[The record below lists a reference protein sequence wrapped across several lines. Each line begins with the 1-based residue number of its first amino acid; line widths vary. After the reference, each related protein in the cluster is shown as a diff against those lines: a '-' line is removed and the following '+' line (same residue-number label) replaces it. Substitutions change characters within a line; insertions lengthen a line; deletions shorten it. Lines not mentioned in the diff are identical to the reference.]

1 MELCSIA
8 SGSSGNCIYAGT
20 ESSHLMIDA
29 GISGKRIEAGL
40 NSIGLKTAEM
50 QALLVTHEHSDHI
63 SGLGVV
69 ARKYGIPIYATAET
83 IEAVKGISSVGK
95 VDETLFH
102 PIEAGVEFQIGDI
115 TVEPVSI
122 SHDAANPVAYIMKQS
137 DKKMAVIMSLHE
149 LDLAQKVSD
158 TIACVRGDRIDR
170 VGTPEE
176 IFAGNYVQELYGVA
190 DQSFDPVT
198 GQIFLCTGHEK
209 AVVSRDFSAENCS
222 GKNFGCGKKNPDPV
236 SPQFFVIGGAGSGI
250 PVYNRLWRE
259 NIPFAAGI
267 LQENDVEYKAAVA
280 LASEVVSEKA
290 FYPVGQDKVQAAKRL
305 IESCKKCICA
315 VEEFGPLNEANR
327 ELAEYAR
334 RIGKTG
340 KNI

>member
-102 PIEAGVEFQIGDI
+102 PIEAGAEFQIGDI

-137 DKKMAVIMSLHE
+137 DKKMAVITDLGKYDNYLIDKLQD
-149 LDLAQKVSD
+149 LDVLLLEANHD
-158 TIACVRGDRIDR
+158 VRMLQVGSYPYPLKQRILGDRGHLSNESSGQFLGQLLHDKFKKVVLGHLSKENNLAELAYETVR
-170 VGTPEE
+170 QEVEQGENPYH
-176 IFAGNYVQELYGVA
+176 GNDFPIQVA
-190 DQSFDPVT
+190 
-198 GQIFLCTGHEK
+198 K
-209 AVVSRDFSAENCS
+209 RDE
-222 GKNFGCGKKNPDPV
+222 
-236 SPQFFVIGGAGSGI
+236 
-250 PVYNRLWRE
+250 
-259 NIPFAAGI
+259 
-267 LQENDVEYKAAVA
+267 
-280 LASEVVSEKA
+280 VSE
-290 FYPVGQDKVQAAKRL
+290 L
-305 IESCKKCICA
+305 I
-315 VEEFGPLNEANR
+315 
-327 ELAEYAR
+327 
-334 RIGKTG
+334 RI
-340 KNI
+340 